1 VRMHDGVTIIFA
13 ILRSHSSKRFS
24 FETARIYRGAS
35 YIYIYIYTL
44 NFQIFVTFNFLS
56 TIIIYFIK
64 KLKL

>member
-35 YIYIYIYTL
+35 YIYIYTL